1 MNVKRFFCIFIV
13 LLTVAPATV
22 FGIEPNEGE
31 GAKHSIK
38 GEVIDEEGLPMPG
51 ATVVVVGTT
60 EPVPTQKVS
69 STSSYEMQ
77 EGRLCGLALLV
88 IKRSLLKP

>member
-60 EPVPTQKVS
+60 
-69 STSSYEMQ
+69 
-77 EGRLCGLALLV
+77 
-88 IKRSLLKP
+88 I